1 MDVADPGPAGAIA
14 EEVPRTT
21 SSGWSR
27 VLVLVPPLLLAALI
41 AALVWLVLQIHSYD
55 DRSSARK
62 AALRAAQTEATNL
75 MTISY
80 RTANSD
86 LDRIINGATGQF
98 RTQFESQ
105 KKQFPDVLAKAKS
118 VAVGQIITAGLVSM
132 HGSTARVVIAIDQTV
147 SNAQTTAAHQSEQLK
162 HYRIVMTLKH
172 IHGRWLASDVAF
184 AGTPQ

>member
-1 MDVADPGPAGAIA
+1 MDVADPGPAGAVAA
-14 EEVPRTT
+14 EASRTT

-27 VLVLVPPLLLAALI
+27 ALVFVPPALLAALI
-41 AALVWLVLQIHSYD
+41 AVLVWLFLQVHSYD
-55 DRSSARK
+55 DRNSART
-62 AALRAAQTEATNL
+62 AALTAARIEATNL

-80 RTANSD
+80 RTANRD

-98 RTQFESQ
+98 RTQFETQ

-118 VAVGQIITAGLVSM
+118 VAVGQIITSGLVSLR
-132 HGSTARVVIAIDQTV
+132 GSTAHVVIAIDQTV

-172 IHGRWLASDVAF
+172 IRGRWLASDVAF